1 MTTRRLYRSRKE
13 RMIWGVAGGLAEYL
27 DIDPVLVRIG
37 FVLLTFANGVGLLL
51 YVLMAIVV
59 PSEERIASAETAGD
73 GVAEPK
79 NMAHGPDRETEGFS
93 ERTQRRRRNV
103 MGAFLIA
110 VGVYILL
117 GNVGFFSWFQW
128 QRFWPLLV
136 IALGVAILL
145 GSVQRRAT

>member
-1 MTTRRLYRSRKE
+1 MTERRLYRSRKE

-27 DIDPVLVRIG
+27 DVDPVLVRIG

-59 PSEERIASAETAGD
+59 PSEERIASGEAAVGEAAEHGGTAQGR
-73 GVAEPK
+73 VQEVEVPL
-79 NMAHGPDRETEGFS
+79 EE
-93 ERTQRRRRNV
+93 TQRRRRSV
-103 MGAFLIA
+103 LGLFLIA
-110 VGVYILL
+110 VGLFILL

-128 QRFWPLLV
+128 ERSWPLLV

-145 GSVQRRAT
+145 ASVQRRAT

>member
-1 MTTRRLYRSRKE
+1 MYRSRKE

-59 PSEERIASAETAGD
+59 PSEERMVSAEAT
-73 GVAEPK
+73 GVEAAEHEGT
-79 NMAHGPDRETEGFS
+79 AHGPDREVEGFS

-103 MGAFLIA
+103 LGAFLIA

>member
-1 MTTRRLYRSRKE
+1 MYRSRKE

-27 DIDPVLVRIG
+27 DVDPVLVRIG

-59 PSEERIASAETAGD
+59 PSEERIASAETAGVEDAEHEDTAQD
-73 GVAEPK
+73 GGQEV
-79 NMAHGPDRETEGFS
+79 EGFS

-103 MGAFLIA
+103 LGAFLIA
-110 VGVYILL
+110 AGLFILL
-117 GNVGFFSWFQW
+117 GNVDFFSWFQW

-145 GSVQRRAT
+145 GSIQRRAT